1 MYASIKV
8 KPNSDFSGTL
18 NSRSITEGIIS
29 NNSKIGMYRKKCYEL
44 SELDVPI
51 EVVYSIKINGITVLM
66 LSKHNEE
73 ILQSPEWLDGE
84 DYTYH
89 QSTVKLA
96 RSVNIIKSRY

>member
-29 NNSKIGMYRKKCYEL
+29 NNSSREKIGMYRKKCYEL

-51 EVVYSIKINGITVLM
+51 EVVYSNKSNGITVLGDPRIT
-66 LSKHNEE
+66 NVIE
-73 ILQSPEWLDGE
+73 
-84 DYTYH
+84 
-89 QSTVKLA
+89 
-96 RSVNIIKSRY
+96 R